1 MVFQKNAAK
10 NFAMAKRIGFFT
22 GLCCFI
28 LIALLPGPRD
38 LAPVAWKTAA
48 VACLMAVFWITEAIP
63 IAVTALLPLIFF
75 PLLGILDIKKTAAPY
90 ANPIIFLFM
99 GGFIIAQGMQRWNL
113 HKRMALTIIK
123 VIGIKPKSIIAGF
136 MIATAFL
143 SMWVSNTATTLMM
156 LPIGL
161 SIIEIAGKSDDS
173 LNNSKDFNRFAIALL
188 LGIAYAASIGGLG
201 TLIGTPPNALLAAF
215 MYENYHFQIGF
226 AQWLLVGIPVVLTG
240 LPLSFFIL
248 TRLVYPQKLSIISGS
263 EKFIKEEISRCGKIS
278 RAELFVAII
287 FGFVALLWIFRPL
300 LTRVLPGLSDAGI
313 AIFGAVLM
321 FVIPVDLKKGEF
333 ILNWQYAEKLPW
345 GVLLLFGGGL
355 SLASAISSSGL
366 SAWIGNELI
375 GVSQW
380 PLIFVVVLVTTIVIF
395 LTELTSNTATAATFL
410 PIMAA
415 VAVSISQNPL
425 LFVLPATVAASC
437 AFMLPVATPPNAIVY
452 GSGRLTI
459 PHMAKAGIYL
469 NLLFIFL
476 ITLFTFSLVIYV
488 FHIQIGVSPDWVVR

>member
-1 MVFQKNAAK
+1 MVFQKNETK
-10 NFAMAKRIGFFT
+10 NFPLAKKIGFLT
-22 GLCCFI
+22 GLCCFV
-28 LIALLPGPRD
+28 LIFLLPGPRD
-38 LAPVAWKTAA
+38 LDPVGWKTAA
-48 VACLMAVFWITEAIP
+48 VACVMALFWITEAIP

-113 HKRMALTIIK
+113 HKRMALSIIRI
-123 VIGIKPKSIIAGF
+123 IGMKPKSIIAGF

-161 SIIEIAGKSDDS
+161 SIIEIAGKSGDS
-173 LNNSKDFNRFAIALL
+173 LKNSREFNSFSIALL

-226 AQWLLVGIPVVLTG
+226 AQWMLVGIPIVLTG
-240 LPLSFFIL
+240 LPLAFIIL
-248 TRLVYPQKLSIISGS
+248 TRFVYPQKLSIIKGS
-263 EKFIKEEISRCGKIS
+263 EEYIKTEISACGKIS

-287 FGFVALLWIFRPL
+287 FGFVALLWMSRPL
-300 LTRVLPGLSDAGI
+300 LSRVLPGLSDAGI

-333 ILNWQYAEKLPW
+333 ILNWRYAEKLPW

-355 SLASAISSSGL
+355 SLASAIGSSGL
-366 SAWIGNELI
+366 SVWIGNELI

-380 PLIFVVVLVTTIVIF
+380 PLVFVVVLVTAIVIF

-415 VAVSISQNPL
+415 VGVSISQNPL
-425 LFVLPATVAASC
+425 LFVLPAAVAASC

-469 NLLFIFL
+469 NLLFVLL
-476 ITLFTFSLVIYV
+476 ITLFTFSLAIYV
-488 FHIQIGVSPDWVVR
+488 FQIQFGVTPEWAVR

>member
-1 MVFQKNAAK
+1 MEVQNNEVKLYGAAK
-10 NFAMAKRIGFFT
+10 KIGFVT

-28 LIALLPGPRD
+28 LILLSPGPRN
-38 LAPVAWKTAA
+38 LEPVAWKTAA
-48 VACLMAVFWITEAIP
+48 VACLMAVFWITEAVP

-75 PLLGILDIKKTAAPY
+75 PLLGILDIKNTAAPY

-113 HKRMALTIIK
+113 HKRMALSIIK
-123 VIGIKPKSIIAGF
+123 IIGMKPKSIIAGF

-173 LNNSKDFNRFAIALL
+173 LNHSKDFNNFAIVLL
-188 LGIAYAASIGGLG
+188 LSIAYSASIGGLG

-226 AQWLLVGIPVVLTG
+226 AQWMLVGIPVVVTG
-240 LPLSFFIL
+240 IPLSYFIL
-248 TRLVYPQKLSIISGS
+248 IRLAYPQKLSVISGS
-263 EKFIKEEISRCGKIS
+263 EEYIKSEIKKCGKIT

-287 FGFVALLWIFRPL
+287 FGFVALLWMFRPL

-380 PLIFVVVLVTTIVIF
+380 PLLLVVILVTTIVIF

-425 LFVLPATVAASC
+425 LFALPAAVAASC

-459 PHMAKAGIYL
+459 PQMAKAGIYL
-469 NLLFIFL
+469 NLLFILL
-476 ITLFTFSLVIYV
+476 ITLFTFSIAIYV
-488 FHIQIGVSPDWVVR
+488 FHIRLGVTPDWVVR

>member
-1 MVFQKNAAK
+1 MDMQKNEIKRYSVAK
-10 NFAMAKRIGFFT
+10 KIGFLT

-28 LIALLPGPRD
+28 LIVFLPGPRD
-38 LAPVAWKTAA
+38 LDPVGWKTAA
-48 VACLMAVFWITEAIP
+48 VAVLMAIFWITEAIP

-75 PLLGILDIKKTAAPY
+75 PLLGILDIKKTASPY

-113 HKRMALTIIK
+113 HKRIALTIIK
-123 VIGIKPKSIIAGF
+123 IIGMKPKSIIAGF
-136 MIATAFL
+136 MITTAFL

-161 SIIEIAGKSDDS
+161 SIIEIAGKSGDNLD
-173 LNNSKDFNRFAIALL
+173 NSKDFNYFAIALL
-188 LGIAYAASIGGLG
+188 LSIAYAASIGGLG
-201 TLIGTPPNALLAAF
+201 TLIGTPPNALLAGF
-215 MYENYHFQIGF
+215 MYENYHIQIGF
-226 AQWLLVGIPVVLTG
+226 AQWMLVGIPVVLTG

-263 EKFIKEEISRCGKIS
+263 ENFIKAEISRCGKIS

-287 FGFVALLWIFRPL
+287 FGFVAVLWMFRPL
-300 LTRVLPGLSDAGI
+300 LTKVLPGLSDAGI

-333 ILNWQYAEKLPW
+333 ILNWHYAEKLPW

-380 PLIFVVVLVTTIVIF
+380 PLLFVVLLVTIIVIF

-415 VAVSISQNPL
+415 VAVSISQNPF
-425 LFVLPATVAASC
+425 LFVFPAAVAASC

-452 GSGRLTI
+452 GSGRLSI

-469 NLLFIFL
+469 NMLFIFL
-476 ITLFTFSLVIYV
+476 ITLFTFTMAIYV
-488 FHIQIGVSPDWVVR
+488 FNIHLGTTPDWVVR